1 MKNQLSIFDK
11 ALPMLLNLN
20 KPLAFFDLETTG
32 INVTHDRILEI
43 SIVKVLPGKSENEVE
58 IKTERINPTI
68 PIPIESSLIH
78 GIYQEDI
85 QDKPTFKDLAHTFNS
100 FLKGCDL
107 AGFNILK
114 FDVPVL
120 QEEFHRAEVDFDI
133 SGRKLVDAQRIF
145 HMMEP
150 RTLSAAY
157 KFYCNQDLTNAHS
170 AEADTLATY
179 EVLKAQVAKYQDQ
192 PMKDKHGKE
201 YVPIKNDVQ
210 TLHDLSAA
218 NMVDLAGRMVLNEKG
233 QIVFNF
239 GKYKG
244 TLVADV
250 LKKDSSY
257 YDWIMKGDFSIDTKK
272 RLTQIKLDQLKN
284 R

>member
-1 MKNQLSIFDK
+1 MKQQLSIFD
-11 ALPMLLNLN
+11 LPSPMLLNLH

-32 INVTHDRILEI
+32 INITTDRILEI
-43 SIVKVLPGKSENEVE
+43 SIVKVLPGNNEVE
-58 IKTERINPTI
+58 IKTERINPMI
-68 PIPIESSLIH
+68 PIPLESSLIH
-78 GIYQEDI
+78 GIYEKDI
-85 QDKPTFKDLAHTFNS
+85 ADKPAFKELAHVFNN

-120 QEEFHRAEVDFDI
+120 QEEFNRADIDFDLT
-133 SGRKLVDAQRIF
+133 GRRLVDAQKIF

-150 RTLSAAY
+150 RTLTAAY
-157 KFYCNQDLTNAHS
+157 KFYCNKDLNNAHS

-179 EVLKAQVAKYQDQ
+179 EVLKAQVAKYDNLS
-192 PMKDKHGKE
+192 MKDKSGKE
-201 YVPIKNDVQ
+201 YVPVKNDVQ
-210 TLHDLSAA
+210 ALHDLSAA
-218 NMVDLAGRMVLNEKG
+218 NLVDLGGRMVYNDKG
-233 QIVFNF
+233 EAVFNF

-244 TLVADV
+244 ILVSDA
-250 LKKDSSY
+250 LKKDPSY

-272 RLTQIKLDQLKN
+272 RLTQIKLEQLKN